1 MKLNNEGL
9 QLETVDAVVWSVGV
23 WWLVKFNFNLQVIR
37 SVNFFAFDQTD
48 HLRSDQV

>member
-9 QLETVDAVVWSVGV
+9 QLETVDAVVWSVGE
-23 WWLVKFNFNLQVIR
+23 WWLVKFQVIR
-37 SVNFFAFDQTD
+37 SVNFAFDQTD